1 MQVKITALIWEEG
14 ARRDESGH
22 SPACCEF
29 LTALF
34 AADSPTVRGTV
45 TLEVSPEA
53 VRAFSEE
60 VLMSSVNIW
69 EHENYDTPQER
80 RAANRAAGK
89 LREWINTYS
98 KGEEVTQ

>member
-14 ARRDESGH
+14 ARRDEEAF
-22 SPACCEF
+22 SPACREF
-29 LTALF
+29 LAALF
-34 AADSPTVRGTV
+34 AGDVPTPRGTV

-60 VLMSSVNIW
+60 VLMSSINIW

-80 RAANRAAGK
+80 RAANRDAGK

-98 KGEEVTQ
+98 KGKGIL